1 MENRRTEAIQTLTK
15 KAIVVIVTANQKELR
30 EKKH

>member
-1 MENRRTEAIQTLTK
+1 MENRRINAIQTLTK
-15 KAIVVIVTANQKELR
+15 KAIVVIVTVNQKKLR